1 MGMCYFEKLDFVW
14 SDDVGTVVM
23 PNGDDVATLFVFYQ
37 TDNLRVHDATAL
49 TSILLFR
56 IDSNSCLTDSGGG

>member
-14 SDDVGTVVM
+14 SVDVGAVVM
-23 PNGDDVATLFVFYQ
+23 PSGDDVATLFIFHQ
-37 TDNLRVHDATAL
+37 TGNLRVHDATAL

-56 IDSNSCLTDSGGG
+56 IDSNSCLTDSGWG